1 MTALALP
8 TQSRHHFSQPPLI
21 LQISRTMESRLGLP
35 PTRIST
41 LLRLKNHIP
50 CEALHIALTH
60 SLLVFELQTLED
72 IMALESE
79 YFPEQTCR
87 LSSLSPEARR
97 AYKKILWG
105 LFGFYTAA
113 IVTMGVVV
121 VENTNFQKAANVV
134 MTGLW
139 PR

>member
-1 MTALALP
+1 VLTGSVFSGSVAAALHPIQRTDA
-8 TQSRHHFSQPPLI
+8 PP
-21 LQISRTMESRLGLP
+21 EKP
-35 PTRIST
+35 
-41 LLRLKNHIP
+41 HP
-50 CEALHIALTH
+50 CEALHTTLTH

-72 IMALESE
+72 IVALESE

-105 LFGFYTAA
+105 LLGFYTAA

>member
-1 MTALALP
+1 
-8 TQSRHHFSQPPLI
+8 
-21 LQISRTMESRLGLP
+21 
-35 PTRIST
+35 
-41 LLRLKNHIP
+41 
-50 CEALHIALTH
+50 
-60 SLLVFELQTLED
+60 VFELQTLED
-72 IMALESE
+72 IVALESE

-105 LFGFYTAA
+105 LFGFYAAA

>member
-1 MTALALP
+1 
-8 TQSRHHFSQPPLI
+8 
-21 LQISRTMESRLGLP
+21 
-35 PTRIST
+35 
-41 LLRLKNHIP
+41 
-50 CEALHIALTH
+50 
-60 SLLVFELQTLED
+60 VFELQTLED
-72 IMALESE
+72 IVALESE

-87 LSSLSPEARR
+87 LSSLPPEARR
-97 AYKKILWG
+97 GYKKILWG